1 MSETVTDAG
10 AAGGEQ
16 QSAPIADASSAPE
29 PSIRETMEAVFDAAQ
44 DRDDDNPG
52 MGHNGGPEMDKEAPQ
67 RALDGKFAP
76 RQTAAADKIAPPE
89 GWNAPS
95 VDWNR
100 LPRTVQESIVAREQQ
115 IQATLSQPDP
125 VRSLVQQYEGVFRQK
140 GVDPSIG
147 VKGLLDTYVQL
158 ETQPA
163 NTLSWLAQRYGLA
176 VYDPRNPPQALQQQ
190 QPQEW
195 VDPQVEALRNELA
208 TIKSHVSA
216 QQQQQIAQQQM
227 VWARAQQE
235 AATELDTFTKANP
248 HVGTVYANMSVLL
261 REGQAETLQD
271 AYEKAT
277 WANPQT
283 RAALLEE
290 QQKAKDAE
298 RAQRARQA
306 QRSGAI
312 NVRTSPG
319 TTPSMPKSIRETM
332 EATFDAIHAA

>member
-10 AAGGEQ
+10 VAGGEQ
-16 QSAPIADASSAPE
+16 QSAPIADASPAPE
-29 PSIRETMEAVFDAAQ
+29 ASIRETMEAVFDAAQ
-44 DRDDDNPG
+44 ERDDENPG

-115 IQATLSQPDP
+115 LQTTLTQPDP

-208 TIKSHVSA
+208 TLKSHVTA
-216 QQQQQIAQQQM
+216 AQQQQIAQQQM

-235 AATELDTFTKANP
+235 AATELDTFTKDNP
-248 HVGTVYANMSVLL
+248 HVGTVYADMALLL
-261 REGQAETLQD
+261 REGRAETLKE

-277 WANPQT
+277 WAHPQLRT
-283 RAALLEE
+283 ALLEE

-306 QRSGAI
+306 QRAGAI

>member
-16 QSAPIADASSAPE
+16 QSAPAADASSAPE
-29 PSIRETMEAVFDAAQ
+29 TSIRETMEAVFDAAQ
-44 DRDDDNPG
+44 DRDDENPG
-52 MGHNGGPEMDKEAPQ
+52 LGHNGGPEIDREAPQ
-67 RALDGKFAP
+67 RALDGKYAP
-76 RQTAAADKIAPPE
+76 RQTAAAEKIAPPE
-89 GWNAPS
+89 GWNAPG

-100 LPRTVQESIVAREQQ
+100 LPRTVQESIAARERQF
-115 IQATLSQPDP
+115 QATLTQSDP
-125 VRSLVQQYEGVFRQK
+125 MRSLVQQYEPVFRQK
-140 GVDPSIG
+140 GVDPSTG
-147 VKGLLDTYVQL
+147 FKGLLDTYVQL

-190 QPQEW
+190 QPQDW

-208 TIKSHVSA
+208 TIKSHVTSA
-216 QQQQQIAQQQM
+216 QQQQHAQQQM

-235 AATELDTFTKANP
+235 ASTELDTFTKDNP
-248 HVGTVYANMSVLL
+248 HVGTVYADMAVML
-261 REGQAETLQD
+261 REGRAETLKD
-271 AYEKAT
+271 AYERAT

-290 QQKAKDAE
+290 QRKAEDTQ
-298 RAQRARQA
+298 RAQRGRQA
-306 QRSGAI
+306 QRAGAI

-332 EATFDAIHAA
+332 EATFDSIHAA

>member
-248 HVGTVYANMSVLL
+248 HVGTVYADMSVLL
-261 REGQAETLQD
+261 REGRAETLQD